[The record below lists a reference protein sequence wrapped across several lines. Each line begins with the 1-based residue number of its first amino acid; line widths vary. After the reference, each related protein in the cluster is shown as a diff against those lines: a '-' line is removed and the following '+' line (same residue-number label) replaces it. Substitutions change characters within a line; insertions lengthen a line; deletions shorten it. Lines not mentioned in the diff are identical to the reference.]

1 MKSEAQEPAIG
12 GNAAGPDAEAKR
24 RAARRRFIARG
35 TAAGSGFLIVT
46 LYHQRGLAAGKKI
59 FTSSAEM
66 CLSLKGTPGK
76 TEPIPN
82 PENPKQKITAFQCN
96 NVPDYKVPWMKK

>member
-1 MKSEAQEPAIG
+1 MKSEGQESATG
-12 GNAAGPDAEAKR
+12 AKAAGRDAEAKR
-24 RAARRRFIARG
+24 RAARRRFVARG
-35 TAAGSGFLIVT
+35 AAAGSGLLIVT
-46 LYHQRGLAAGKKI
+46 LYHQRGLAASKKI

-76 TEPIPN
+76 TEQIPN
-82 PENPKQKITAFQCN
+82 PENPKQKITAHQCN